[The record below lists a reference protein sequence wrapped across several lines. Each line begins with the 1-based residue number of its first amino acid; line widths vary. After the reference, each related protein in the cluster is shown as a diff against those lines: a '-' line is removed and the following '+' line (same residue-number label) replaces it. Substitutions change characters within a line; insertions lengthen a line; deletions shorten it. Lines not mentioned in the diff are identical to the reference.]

1 MAGIILNLR
10 LQYCRKIAE
19 ATRLFLLSSFLF
31 IGHLLAQPACGQRT
45 VIFNDNVKTVT
56 MTVGDD
62 TGRLPVMRIG
72 SDDRL
77 RVSFDELSHDY
88 HRYTYSLRHLDA
100 DFKNEDGLLVSDY
113 VWTVADEENIEDYEQ
128 SMNTSV
134 LYTHYSLTLPNAHV
148 RPLLSGNYELTVWDD
163 NDSDEHR
170 PLFRSYFYVTEDLVN
185 VAAEVTTDTEID
197 RNASHQQLSLNVST
211 NGLNLRDASK
221 ELKVIALQNNRW
233 DNAVIAPAPTGQTGT
248 SVFWRNCR
256 ELIFPACNEYRKFE
270 LASTRYSGMHIDNL
284 RFYEPYYHATLMQ
297 DFPRRNYLYD
307 EDQNG
312 RFVPLA
318 DGSGNADTE
327 ADYLWV
333 HFELQQDGIPGDLP
347 VYINGQWSNDWLTA
361 PYRMDYDATRQCYA
375 GQLLLKQGYYSYQ
388 YLVDGGNGV
397 GKTDLTEG
405 NYYQTENEYTLLVYY
420 RQTGARYDRLVGWRT
435 GRKSGR

>member
-1 MAGIILNLR
+1 
-10 LQYCRKIAE
+10 
-19 ATRLFLLSSFLF
+19 
-31 IGHLLAQPACGQRT
+31 
-45 VIFNDNVKTVT
+45 
-56 MTVGDD
+56 
-62 TGRLPVMRIG
+62 
-72 SDDRL
+72 
-77 RVSFDELSHDY
+77 
-88 HRYTYSLRHLDA
+88 
-100 DFKNEDGLLVSDY
+100 
-113 VWTVADEENIEDYEQ
+113 
-128 SMNTSV
+128 
-134 LYTHYSLTLPNAHV
+134 
-148 RPLLSGNYELTVWDD
+148 
-163 NDSDEHR
+163 
-170 PLFRSYFYVTEDLVN
+170 
-185 VAAEVTTDTEID
+185 
-197 RNASHQQLSLNVST
+197 
-211 NGLNLRDASK
+211 
-221 ELKVIALQNNRW
+221 
-233 DNAVIAPAPTGQTGT
+233 
-248 SVFWRNCR
+248 
-256 ELIFPACNEYRKFE
+256 
-270 LASTRYSGMHIDNL
+270 MHIDNL